1 MEKEKT
7 GDMLHC
13 HWSIAPMTPE
23 LLALTVKAGPPS
35 DKRAAPSFGCWWI
48 PHVHC
53 LVNILMDLGLM
64 LPKDSYCY
72 STLLL
77 WARAQTGPRDRP
89 SEVRIKNYQDQIFC
103 WPGRWGLGVKKTNK
117 QTKKT
122 SLIIENNKCNSCACE
137 FVR

>member
-53 LVNILMDLGLM
+53 LVNVLMDLALM
-64 LPKDSYCY
+64 LPKDSHCY

-89 SEVRIKNYQDQIFC
+89 SEVMSRPLPLASQL
-103 WPGRWGLGVKKTNK
+103 P
-117 QTKKT
+117 
-122 SLIIENNKCNSCACE
+122 SLTGFLLSKAMAGG
-137 FVR
+137 